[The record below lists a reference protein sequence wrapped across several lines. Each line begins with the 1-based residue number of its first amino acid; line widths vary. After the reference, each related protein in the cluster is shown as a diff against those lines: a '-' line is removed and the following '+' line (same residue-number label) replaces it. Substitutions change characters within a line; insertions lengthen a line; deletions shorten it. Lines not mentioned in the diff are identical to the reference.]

1 MEKDTR
7 RLASAS
13 VILGMLAV
21 TLFPVHAGLLKQL
34 HGFQLGFSPAA
45 FMEGSRYLFLFD
57 FLQNILL
64 FLPLGFLIADG
75 HPQDGPRAMAIRA
88 ALLSFLL
95 SSLIECAQVRIPGR
109 YPSFWDIGFN
119 SLGGLLGAALNRFLG
134 ALPPDQ
140 SMR

>member
-7 RLASAS
+7 RLALAS
-13 VILGMLAV
+13 VILGILAV
-21 TLFPVHAGLLKQL
+21 TLFPVHAGLIKQW
-34 HGFQLGFSPAA
+34 HEFQLGFFPAA
-45 FMEGSRYLFLFD
+45 FLEGSSYLYVFD

-75 HPQDGPRAMAIRA
+75 RPQDGPRALVIRA
-88 ALLSFLL
+88 AILSFLL

-119 SLGGLLGAALNRFLG
+119 SLGGLLGAALHG
-134 ALPPDQ
+134 ALGLRQPDQ